1 MKSRRRH
8 ELQTNELAD
17 ALGRAIAWAKPRGRQ
32 IEIVLAC
39 ILVVVLV
46 MVLVPGP
53 WKGAGRG
60 ETAAWAF
67 AQATR
72 PGTSPEAV
80 RSFLE
85 EHPDAPQAPAAKIAL
100 AHRLV
105 ADVVDGSEP
114 DEAPPTEVQVEVD
127 LAEAEAMCE
136 QVRDASEPYRPMAEF
151 LLGLIA
157 IQRGDLDEGREALR
171 RVAQVWP
178 DSVAA
183 AGARAHLEELA
194 TYEPEPFS
202 TELLPTAE
210 EAPEAPGP
218 EAADQPEEVHEAAPP
233 EAEPE
238 DVPERAP
245 EETSET
251 APEETA
257 PPAESDQ

>member
-46 MVLVPGP
+46 LVLVPGP
-53 WKGAGRG
+53 WKGSDRG

-72 PGTSPEAV
+72 PGTDPEAV
-80 RSFLE
+80 RGFLDA
-85 EHPDAPQAPAAKIAL
+85 HPDAPQAPAAKIAL

-114 DEAPPTEVQVEVD
+114 GEEPPTEVQIEVD
-127 LAEAEAMCE
+127 LAEAEAMC
-136 QVRDASEPYRPMAEF
+136 QQARDASEAYRPMAEF

-202 TELLPTAE
+202 TEPLPTAE
-210 EAPEAPGP
+210 EAPEAAGP
-218 EAADQPEEVHEAAPP
+218 EAMGELEEAREVGAP

-238 DVPERAP
+238 NVPEGAP